1 MSPDTHKTLLRELR
15 RLARRRG
22 WTVPEWK
29 FQRALV
35 FVEAM
40 RPVIGDDDRR
50 RRMLERIA
58 MGCGPRRPA
67 RDLPRRREHPPDNRL
82 CLLRLRAPPF
92 RQTGGPADLRRLSSG
107 RARAG
112 GAAQRAVVVMPFVA

>member
-35 FVEAM
+35 FC
-40 RPVIGDDDRR
+40 RGDAPGHWRR
-50 RRMLERIA
+50 R
-58 MGCGPRRPA
+58 
-67 RDLPRRREHPPDNRL
+67 
-82 CLLRLRAPPF
+82 
-92 RQTGGPADLRRLSSG
+92 QTATD
-107 RARAG
+107 A
-112 GAAQRAVVVMPFVA
+112 